1 MLIQLCYLI
10 ALTACMVGIHTA
22 WSVFLFRFLQPGLRS
37 GRHVIMSLT
46 RVIVSMLLL
55 HFFEAAVFAVF
66 YFAKSG
72 FSDLSTAMYFSL
84 ASYATVGYGDV
95 LLPPSLRLVGAAEG
109 LVGTLLVGWTVAL
122 LVKCL
127 QNTRFFQA
135 ESD

>member
-1 MLIQLCYLI
+1 
-10 ALTACMVGIHTA
+10 
-22 WSVFLFRFLQPGLRS
+22 
-37 GRHVIMSLT
+37 
-46 RVIVSMLLL
+46 MLLL